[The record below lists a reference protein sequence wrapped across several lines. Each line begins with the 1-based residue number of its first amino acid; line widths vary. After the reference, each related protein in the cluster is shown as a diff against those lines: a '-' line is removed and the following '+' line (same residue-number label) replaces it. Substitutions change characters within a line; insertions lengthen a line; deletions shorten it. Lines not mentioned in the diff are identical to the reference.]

1 MPKGILRLIS
11 SLTDHTYD
19 SNGHSQESVTV
30 ALLIKS
36 YASRSRRKRV
46 PDFFSQFLDK
56 LVARRH
62 SKNRETPIILHSSL
76 KIYITDRSRN
86 PLGHFYHLG
95 MCASYDRVLGITK
108 NIYENLHLPY
118 FGHNCWFPNILKKGF
133 FTVLLKDNLDVNGRS
148 NFVSSHYHVT
158 SISII
163 QFVAE
168 DNTGLDFPEVDISQD
183 LSLKSKRLSPLPQEY
198 INVKKVSYGHFFAQ
212 LT

>member
-1 MPKGILRLIS
+1 
-11 SLTDHTYD
+11 
-19 SNGHSQESVTV
+19 
-30 ALLIKS
+30 
-36 YASRSRRKRV
+36 
-46 PDFFSQFLDK
+46 
-56 LVARRH
+56 
-62 SKNRETPIILHSSL
+62 
-76 KIYITDRSRN
+76 
-86 PLGHFYHLG
+86 
-95 MCASYDRVLGITK
+95 MCASYDRVLEITK

-148 NFVSSHYHVT
+148 KFVSSHYHVT

-168 DNTGLDFPEVDISQD
+168 DNTGLDFPEVDILQD

-212 LT
+212 LM